1 MISKAAMRVM
11 KNMKFGIY
19 ITHTYDEDVG
29 IDIING
35 NAYWQ
40 DATKKEM
47 NNVEVDFKFIYNG
60 SKFPIGFNYIAGHLI
75 FDVKFDLKSKSI

>member
-1 MISKAAMRVM
+1 M

-19 ITHTYDEDVG
+19 IPYTYDKYVG

-35 NAYWQ
+35 NAYWK
-40 DATKKEM
+40 DANKKEM
-47 NNVEVDFKFIYNG
+47 NNVEFDFKFIYDG
-60 SKFPIGFNYIAGHLI
+60 SNFPIGFNKISGHLI